1 MDRAMT
7 MEPIAKTTEIR
18 GVVMPTPM
26 NPGFTGRLNACRT
39 NEDLFYLC
47 KDVSGYVEPDAFA
60 EIRARGLLGA
70 YEDWLL
76 ANTTRVQTGY
86 MCRAGKHCWPGQ
98 AAAVR
103 CCDGLHTLLKD
114 PEQDLYRWVRVEV
127 RSMDAST
134 GLSVNSNGHEC
145 TDR

>member
-1 MDRAMT
+1 
-7 MEPIAKTTEIR
+7 MEPTAKTTEIR
-18 GVVMPTPM
+18 GITMPTPM
-26 NPGFTGRLNACRT
+26 NPGFTARLHACRT

-86 MCRAGKHCWPGQ
+86 MCRSGKHCWSGQ
-98 AAAVR
+98 ADAVR
-103 CCDGLHTLLKD
+103 CCDGLHVRAWDAEK
-114 PEQDLYRWVRVEV
+114 ERERWVRATEGIVE
-127 RSMDAST
+127 
-134 GLSVNSNGHEC
+134 HQP